1 MRLGEVGLRNRD
13 QLAPSR
19 KHRPPSLIAPKFPL
33 HTFSHALQDASAANA
48 MAADRCARL
57 SNTSQRSQTSSNPSG
72 DLAGVGGVKGHQV
85 TLLVWV
91 G

>member
-1 MRLGEVGLRNRD
+1 MWLGRGAEE
-13 QLAPSR
+13 QSSACAFQEAPASQS
-19 KHRPPSLIAPKFPL
+19 PIAPKFPL

-85 TLLVWV
+85 ILLVWV